1 MTIGDLETRTGIPRA
16 TIRYYEQE
24 GFLAPKRMENGYRD
38 LTDEELQAYYPD
50 DKARAFCKRKYVS
63 EFAWEMDRSTKEIL
77 KNWEGK

>member
-1 MTIGDLETRTGIPRA
+1 MTVPD
-16 TIRYYEQE
+16 
-24 GFLAPKRMENGYRD
+24 NGYRD

>member
-1 MTIGDLETRTGIPRA
+1 MSLPPWRPGRA
-16 TIRYYEQE
+16 PFSRLLTESARKVTV
-24 GFLAPKRMENGYRD
+24 PENGYRD

>member
-1 MTIGDLETRTGIPRA
+1 MSLPPRRPGRAPFSYLLTGNTKEMIVLENRC
-16 TIRYYEQE
+16 
-24 GFLAPKRMENGYRD
+24 RD
-38 LTDEELQAYYPD
+38 LTEEELQAYYPD

>member
-1 MTIGDLETRTGIPRA
+1 MSLPPRRPGRAPVSPLLTGSA
-16 TIRYYEQE
+16 KKVTV
-24 GFLAPKRMENGYRD
+24 LENGYRD